1 MSMINYSVLTDTE
14 WTYPDMSQVNA
25 PGENGGEILLE
36 TARLGHDG
44 CQLILDTSCSP
55 SEISVRF
62 YWESEGA
69 PSLSL
74 YEMLPVTVNENT
86 SSTLMTTLDYES
98 CREFVTRK
106 APFEV
111 YDALRPFNGHFT
123 SARAALY
130 LCVSASADT
139 CPGIY
144 YGSLIMETSG
154 QTTHI
159 PVTCRVHNATV
170 PALPDAGLGM
180 LNFFNYDGIT
190 LQHGVPF
197 GEEQWWQL
205 YRRYV
210 RAQTAMRCTH
220 ILLPAGEPLYDASGT
235 ITGFDF
241 SFAVRCGQIAFEEGA
256 VYICGAHVAHWNKWD
271 EKEYFLS
278 WSPHFSIATQEG
290 YLQLKK
296 YFSAWAKAIRENN
309 WEGRVTQALADE
321 PQIHN
326 GNTYRILASI
336 FRKFLPGVPI
346 IDAVET
352 TDLGGGIDIWVPKQD
367 TYEKWKESFDILKE
381 SGEEMWFYTCAFPA
395 GPIMN
400 RSMDIPLSASRLV
413 LWMGALYRLTG
424 FLHWGFNFYIGHD
437 VMRSACCPHKGALLP
452 AGDAH
457 IVYPSPDG
465 PLPSVRYM
473 AQLTGA
479 EDYEILTQLISHK
492 PDTADRLIR
501 EACTSFRDYT
511 SDGKKVKRIRKQIL
525 AEADKQ
531 TDIHG
536 TVL

>member
-1 MSMINYSVLTDTE
+1 MNKLRFSVFTDTD
-14 WTYPDMSQVNA
+14 WTYPDMPLEEDPAEGSH
-25 PGENGGEILLE
+25 EIFLE

-44 CQLILDTSCSP
+44 CQLVLDASCNP
-55 SEISVRF
+55 SKVTVRF
-62 YWESEGA
+62 CWDEEGA
-69 PSLSL
+69 PKLSL

-98 CREFVTRK
+98 CRDFVTRR

-111 YDALRPFNGHFT
+111 YDALRPFNGRFT
-123 SARAALY
+123 SPRAALF
-130 LCVSASADT
+130 LSVSAAADAR
-139 CPGIY
+139 PGLY
-144 YGSLIMETSG
+144 HGALTVEASG
-154 QTTHI
+154 LTEHI
-159 PVTCRVHNATV
+159 PVACRVHCATV
-170 PALPDAGLGM
+170 ASLSDARLGM

-190 LQHGVPF
+190 LQHGVPLK
-197 GEEQWWQL
+197 EEQWWKL
-205 YRRYV
+205 YRSYV
-210 RAQTAMRCTH
+210 RSQVAMRCTH
-220 ILLPAGEPLYDASGT
+220 ILLPAGEPLYDAAGAVS
-235 ITGFDF
+235 GFDF
-241 SFAVRCGQIAFEEGA
+241 SFAVRCGRIAFEEGA
-256 VYICGAHVAHWNKWD
+256 VYICGAHIAHWNEWD
-271 EKEYFLS
+271 EKEYYLS
-278 WSPHFSIATQEG
+278 WSPHSGITTQEG

-296 YFSAWAKAIRENN
+296 YFSAWAEAIRENN

-326 GNTYRILASI
+326 ADTYRILAAI

-367 TYEKWKESFDILKE
+367 TYEKWRETFDMLKE
-381 SGEEMWFYTCAFPA
+381 NGEEMWFYTCAFPA

-424 FLHWGFNFYIGHD
+424 FLHWGFNFYIGDD
-437 VMRSACCPHKGALLP
+437 VIHSACCPHKGALLP

-457 IVYPSPDG
+457 IVYPCPDG
-465 PLPSVRYM
+465 PMPSLRYM

-479 EDYEILTQLISHK
+479 EDYELLMQLTDRR

-511 SDGKKVKRIRKQIL
+511 ADGRKVKRIRGQL
-525 AEADKQ
+525 LEAAACM
-531 TDIHG
+531 
-536 TVL
+536 LPL